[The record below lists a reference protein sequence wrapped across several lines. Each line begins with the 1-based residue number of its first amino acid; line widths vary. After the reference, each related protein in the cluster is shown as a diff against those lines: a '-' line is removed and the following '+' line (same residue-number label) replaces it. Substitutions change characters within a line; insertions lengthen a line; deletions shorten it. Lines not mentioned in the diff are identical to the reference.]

1 MFTEVERCSWREF
14 SLCRLFQPKIQRVK
28 SFLDYLKNMS
38 NIANWLSQTFWKQ
51 RKQLG
56 VTDCRDE
63 IFAYFTIK
71 YQSSVLELGQRIIQK
86 DKMWGYL
93 FEAEVYANQNIDQS
107 YKDEF
112 KSYTLKTKS
121 YLDSVKAAIQSP
133 KTLAAIAESNTAD
146 VYCFADL

>member
-1 MFTEVERCSWREF
+1 
-14 SLCRLFQPKIQRVK
+14 
-28 SFLDYLKNMS
+28 MS

-133 KTLAAIAESNTAD
+133 KTLAAIA
-146 VYCFADL
+146 